1 MQLFDD
7 FCIGE
12 IHFKNRILI
21 SLPVRNNAK
30 KNGALSSFII
40 ENINH
45 LIKGG
50 VGTIILDSVCISR
63 QGKSHSLQLEIN
75 EEYISSFR
83 SLVRHV
89 KEEGVVLGI
98 RLTHCGAKTNELICG
113 EMPVSSS
120 VINFGKDFN
129 QSCPFDDYGAEEI
142 VLNFKHA
149 AEQAEES
156 GFEIIEINGGD
167 QELLDQCFNTK
178 YNHRKDAYGGSLKN
192 RLNMLRSIIAAIKT
206 RLQKSLLSYYFAVY
220 EKQEGRYDAKTLC
233 EVVNTISNGGI
244 DVIHANSLQILNH
257 LFNESKN
264 LLQWMQEFTSKNL
277 VASGNLRSFG
287 TLNETVNLNLA
298 SLFRIR

>member
-129 QSCPFDDYGAEEI
+129 QSCPFDDT
-142 VLNFKHA
+142 VQKKF
-149 AEQAEES
+149 AEQ
-156 GFEIIEINGGD
+156 
-167 QELLDQCFNTK
+167 
-178 YNHRKDAYGGSLKN
+178 
-192 RLNMLRSIIAAIKT
+192 
-206 RLQKSLLSYYFAVY
+206 
-220 EKQEGRYDAKTLC
+220 EKQ
-233 EVVNTISNGGI
+233 
-244 DVIHANSLQILNH
+244 
-257 LFNESKN
+257 KN
-264 LLQWMQEFTSKNL
+264 QGLKLLKQQK
-277 VASGNLRSFG
+277 RSVF
-287 TLNETVNLNLA
+287 
-298 SLFRIR
+298 

>member
-83 SLVRHV
+83 SLVRPCKRRGSHF
-89 KEEGVVLGI
+89 LGI
-98 RLTHCGAKTNELICG
+98 RLTHGAKTNELICG
-113 EMPVSSS
+113 DNACV
-120 VINFGKDFN
+120 
-129 QSCPFDDYGAEEI
+129 I
-142 VLNFKHA
+142 VLLIL
-149 AEQAEES
+149 ER
-156 GFEIIEINGGD
+156 ILIRVV
-167 QELLDQCFNTK
+167 LLMT
-178 YNHRKDAYGGSLKN
+178 
-192 RLNMLRSIIAAIKT
+192 T
-206 RLQKSLLSYYFAVY
+206 VQK
-220 EKQEGRYDAKTLC
+220 KLC
-233 EVVNTISNGGI
+233 
-244 DVIHANSLQILNH
+244 
-257 LFNESKN
+257 
-264 LLQWMQEFTSKNL
+264 
-277 VASGNLRSFG
+277 
-287 TLNETVNLNLA
+287 
-298 SLFRIR
+298 